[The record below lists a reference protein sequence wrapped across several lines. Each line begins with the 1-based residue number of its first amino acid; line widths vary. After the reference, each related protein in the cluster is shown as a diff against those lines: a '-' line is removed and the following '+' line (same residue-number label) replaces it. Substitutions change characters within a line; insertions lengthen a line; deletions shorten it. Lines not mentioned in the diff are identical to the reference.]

1 MIDKKNQDKIYQ
13 NKTNENVEES
23 KIWLGKDG
31 IVRLKTGKLMNEE
44 ILKGFINNYKEI
56 AKELS
61 TKPKIIIDIRLSSPS
76 PSYLFRKTTA
86 ENLMET
92 YKEPGFEK
100 LAMWG
105 GSTVIKVVALFIIT
119 ATRLK
124 NIRYFSTEKEALSW
138 LKDNRF

>member
-1 MIDKKNQDKIYQ
+1 
-13 NKTNENVEES
+13 
-23 KIWLGKDG
+23 
-31 IVRLKTGKLMNEE
+31 
-44 ILKGFINNYKEI
+44 
-56 AKELS
+56 
-61 TKPKIIIDIRLSSPS
+61 
-76 PSYLFRKTTA
+76 
-86 ENLMET
+86 MET